1 MSLDCST
8 TLADPCY
15 SYSYANCSYSTT
27 KDNEK
32 ITNMG
37 EKTTNISVR
46 IPDEYRKRLQL
57 QADKKGISFN
67 AHILRVLEIHLM
79 SSGFGPPSLTS
90 SSGRLFQ
97 IRFEP
102 YVDNVD
108 ETTWAFFIDE
118 PKFEKE
124 RAYYLIGIGRTVLR
138 DWQVKDKATVSKE
151 VGLALLAFYNRS
163 GMEID
168 RLVFDQYP
176 GPDNDGRRVL
186 QVAEVPETLEQFL
199 DLLMTDKWT
208 DKHVQQSDKSQDI
221 RRGRPESA
229 LYR

>member
-1 MSLDCST
+1 
-8 TLADPCY
+8 
-15 SYSYANCSYSTT
+15 
-27 KDNEK
+27 
-32 ITNMG
+32 MG

-57 QADKKGISFN
+57 QADKKAISFN

-79 SSGFGPPSLTS
+79 NSGFGPTSLTS
-90 SSGRLFQ
+90 TSGRLFQ
-97 IRFEP
+97 IRCEP
-102 YVDNVD
+102 FLDNID
-108 ETTWAFFIDE
+108 ETTWAYFIDE

-124 RAYYLIGIGRTVLR
+124 RAYYLIGIGRTILR

-151 VGLALLAFYNRS
+151 VGLALLAFYNRQ
-163 GMEID
+163 GMEVD
-168 RLVFDQYP
+168 RLSFNQYP

-199 DLLMTDKWT
+199 DLLMADRWT
-208 DKHVQQSDKSQDI
+208 DRYVEQSEKSQDL

>member
-1 MSLDCST
+1 
-8 TLADPCY
+8 
-15 SYSYANCSYSTT
+15 
-27 KDNEK
+27 
-32 ITNMG
+32 MG
-37 EKTTNISVR
+37 EKTSNISIR
-46 IPDEYRKRLQL
+46 IPDDYRKRLQL
-57 QADKKGISFN
+57 QADKKAISFN

-79 SSGFGPPSLTS
+79 SSGFGPTSITS

-97 IRFEP
+97 IRCEP
-102 YVDNVD
+102 YLDNVD

-124 RAYYLIGIGRTVLR
+124 RAYYIIGIGRTTLR
-138 DWQVKDKATVSKE
+138 DWQVKDKATTSRE
-151 VGLALLAFYNRS
+151 VGLALLNYYNRK

-168 RLVFDQYP
+168 RLTWNQYP
-176 GPDNDGRRVL
+176 GPDNDGRRVV

-199 DLLMTDKWT
+199 DALMQDKWV
-208 DKHVQQSDKSQDI
+208 DKFVEHHELSQDI

>member
-1 MSLDCST
+1 MAEDKL
-8 TLADPCY
+8 
-15 SYSYANCSYSTT
+15 
-27 KDNEK
+27 
-32 ITNMG
+32 
-37 EKTTNISVR
+37 KTSNISIR
-46 IPDEYRKRLQL
+46 IPDDYRKRLQL

-67 AHILRVLEIHLM
+67 AHVLRVLEIHLM
-79 SSGFGPPSLTS
+79 SSGFGPSSLTS
-90 SSGRLFQ
+90 STGRLFQ

-102 YVDNVD
+102 YLDNVD

-138 DWQVKDKATVSKE
+138 DWQVKDKSTVSKE
-151 VGLALLAFYNRS
+151 VGLALLSFYNRQ

-168 RLVFDQYP
+168 RLDFSQYP

-199 DLLMTDKWT
+199 DQLTQDKWK
-208 DKHVQQSDKSQDI
+208 DKFVEQSDRSQDI
-221 RRGRPESA
+221 RRGRPEST

>member
-1 MSLDCST
+1 
-8 TLADPCY
+8 
-15 SYSYANCSYSTT
+15 
-27 KDNEK
+27 
-32 ITNMG
+32 MG
-37 EKTTNISVR
+37 EDKQKTTNISIR
-46 IPDEYRKRLQL
+46 LPDEYRKRLQL

-79 SSGFGPPSLTS
+79 NSGFGPTSLTS
-90 SSGRLFQ
+90 MSSNRLFQ
-97 IRFEP
+97 LRSEP
-102 YVDNVD
+102 YLDNVE
-108 ETTWAFFIDE
+108 ETSWAFFVDE

-124 RAYYLIGIGRTVLR
+124 RAYYVIGIGRTILR
-138 DWQVKDKATVSKE
+138 DWQVKDKSTVAKE
-151 VGLALLAFYNRS
+151 VGLALLSFYSRS

-168 RLVFDQYP
+168 KLIWSQYP

-199 DLLMTDKWT
+199 DDLAAEKWIDKF
-208 DKHVQQSDKSQDI
+208 VQQHEKSQDI